1 MKESTKMPVKHSRW
15 SRFVCAAVVC
25 VSATSVAWG
34 NGATTAAISVTSMDK
49 SLDLPEGTVG
59 WGFTV
64 DRGVA
69 VTALGVWD
77 KDDDGLAVSHDVGIW
92 SVTGPVL
99 KVSAAVPSGTT
110 GTLING
116 FRYVTL
122 ATPVPLGP
130 GDYRT
135 GAWYGTDSD
144 FYGYDALGLSL
155 APGLS
160 SFVSRCRA
168 ASASSSLAYPSEVD
182 GGAIGRFGPNF
193 LMTAGPPPVIPEP
206 FTAGSAILG
215 VAGLGGYLRRRRCV

>member
-1 MKESTKMPVKHSRW
+1 MRESTKTSASCHW
-15 SRFVCAAVVC
+15 LLRFVCGAVVC
-25 VSATSVAWG
+25 AFATSVARG
-34 NGATTAAISVTSMDK
+34 NSSTAAVSVTGISLTMDA
-49 SLDLPEGTVG
+49 SDFTLG

-64 DRGVA
+64 DSSVT

-77 KDDDGLAVSHDVGIW
+77 KDNNGLDGSHDVGIW
-92 SVTGPVL
+92 AVTGPQL
-99 KVSAAVPSGTT
+99 KVSATVPSGTA
-110 GTLING
+110 GTLIDG

-144 FYGYDALGLSL
+144 HYGYDATGLSF

-160 SFVSRCRA
+160 SFVTRCRV
-168 ASASSSLAYPSEVD
+168 ASFSLAYPSEVD

-193 LMTAGPPPVIPEP
+193 LMTADPPPVIPEP